1 MSDASS
7 GPPSR
12 WLVLSV
18 RPPDPESRDVLADV
32 MIGMGGRAV
41 VEEEGRLVTHLPE
54 PDEPTTAVEE
64 LVRTLRSAFGP
75 GELDV
80 ETGWQRQEE
89 WADVWRRGLAPRRIT
104 ERIVVTPS
112 WCQPRV
118 EPGDLVIV
126 VDPGMAFGTAEH
138 ASTRGCLRL
147 LERAVRAGDRVAD
160 VGAGSGIL
168 SIAAAL
174 LGATDV
180 LALEG
185 DPWAID
191 AAEANIEANGAG
203 GVARVAEVWAD
214 AETLPERLGPRD
226 GIVANIEHG
235 VLRWLL
241 PGFRGALTEG
251 AWLVLGGVLDQEWE
265 DMVRQ
270 ARDAGFALDKAD
282 QDEEWRAGLFRR
294 MDSSRVPGS
303 GPWSGPSG
311 DL

>member
-1 MSDASS
+1 
-7 GPPSR
+7 
-12 WLVLSV
+12 VLSV
-18 RPPDPESRDVLADV
+18 RPSDPESREVLADV

-41 VEEEGRLVTHLPE
+41 VEEEGRLVTHLPG
-54 PDEPTTAVEE
+54 PDEPTTAVAE
-64 LVRTLRSAFGP
+64 LVRTLRDAFGP
-75 GELDV
+75 RELDIR
-80 ETGWQRQEE
+80 TGWQRQEE

-112 WCQPRV
+112 WCQPEV

-138 ASTRGCLRL
+138 ATTRGCLRL

-191 AAEANIEANGAG
+191 AANENIEANGAG
-203 GVARVAEVWAD
+203 GVARVTEVWAD
-214 AETLPERLGPRD
+214 AETLPQRLGPRE

-235 VLRWLL
+235 VLQRLL
-241 PGFRGALTEG
+241 PGFRRALTEG
-251 AWLVLGGVLDQEWE
+251 AWLVLGGVLDHEWPE
-265 DMVRQ
+265 MVRK
-270 ARDAGFALDKAD
+270 ARDTGFALEKAD

-294 MDSSRVPGS
+294 VESSSGPASGS
-303 GPWSGPSG
+303 GPRASG
-311 DL
+311 DV